1 MRFNLLLPAVV
12 LSTVGSGRASAV
24 FSMTPDWTYNITGMQ
39 TNLRIVAACLDED
52 SIPDLIVGNVNKE
65 TLTVFYGVGDG
76 TFTLGEEHSSICP
89 NWIESADIDEDGN
102 IDVLVRTINQTDTL
116 SLYFN
121 SGTGLLE
128 NPIKISGPGGHLE
141 GVFLIRDINSD
152 THLDL
157 ITFGWLME
165 SVYAMLGD
173 GTGGFV
179 TELLFTEDDVAFMGI
194 ECGDIDNDSDNDIV
208 ILCWQKFS
216 VWLNNG
222 DGSFSWAGYCC
233 DLDNEASFGTLG
245 FGFLNGDEYVD
256 IASTPGAG
264 YGTYSVFSFTGD
276 GQGFFE
282 EVGHWVDLGTVL
294 IQTDVSDYN
303 LDGNNDAFFTGYA
316 GSLLMLGDGNGNLTY
331 DYYNDYLPYCFE
343 VAVVDLDLDG
353 DNDYVTASKTFSSPF
368 RLEVFL
374 NKTIQ
379 LGIDEAEA
387 GLSAGE
393 PFLAVSENP
402 VASSA
407 GIHFLLPVSSEI
419 SLFVL
424 DISGRVAAHI
434 QEGNAIAGEH
444 YANWNTADLPTG
456 CYTVVLRTDHGVV
469 SRRCV
474 RIR

>member
-1 MRFNLLLPAVV
+1 
-12 LSTVGSGRASAV
+12 
-24 FSMTPDWTYNITGMQ
+24 
-39 TNLRIVAACLDED
+39 
-52 SIPDLIVGNVNKE
+52 
-65 TLTVFYGVGDG
+65 
-76 TFTLGEEHSSICP
+76 
-89 NWIESADIDEDGN
+89 
-102 IDVLVRTINQTDTL
+102 
-116 SLYFN
+116 
-121 SGTGLLE
+121 
-128 NPIKISGPGGHLE
+128 
-141 GVFLIRDINSD
+141 
-152 THLDL
+152 
-157 ITFGWLME
+157 
-165 SVYAMLGD
+165 
-173 GTGGFV
+173 
-179 TELLFTEDDVAFMGI
+179 MGI
-194 ECGDIDNDSDNDIV
+194 ECVDIDNDSDNDIV

-222 DGSFSWAGYCC
+222 DGSFTWVGYCC
-233 DLDNEASFGTLG
+233 DFDNEASFGTLG
-245 FGFLNGDEYVD
+245 FGFLDDDEYVD

-264 YGTYSVFSFTGD
+264 LGTYSVFSFTGD

-303 LDGNNDAFFTGYA
+303 LDGNNDAFFTGDA
-316 GSLLMLGDGNGNLTY
+316 GSLLMLGDGTGNLSY
-331 DYYNDYLPYCFE
+331 DYYNDYLPYSFQ

-353 DNDYVTASKTFSSPF
+353 DIDYVSASDTYSSPF
-368 RLEVFL
+368 RMEVFL

-393 PFLAVSENP
+393 PLLAVSENP

-407 GIHFLLPVSSEI
+407 GIHFSLPESSDI

-424 DISGRVAAHI
+424 DINGRVVAHI
-434 QEGNAIAGEH
+434 QEGAATTGEH
-444 YANWNTADLPTG
+444 YATWDAADLPTG